1 MMEYTQEQLAELRKL
16 LERNHAT
23 EDGFLTTREAG
34 AVAYFVGF
42 VEQLIRQRDDENVN
56 FCHPAF
62 LCVSHRNAV
71 GSNSAAYKD

>member
-1 MMEYTQEQLAELRKL
+1 MLAVCIADYHKGKLRMMDYTQEQLAELRKL

-42 VEQLIRQRDDENVN
+42 VEQLIRQRNDEM
-56 FCHPAF
+56 
-62 LCVSHRNAV
+62 
-71 GSNSAAYKD
+71 